1 MMMRTFAISL
11 CLAGL
16 GFSGLGQA
24 QTAPAPGTP
33 GNAPRPRGGGPGGPG
48 RGGPGGRG
56 GELFGPNGEARL
68 TKQLGLDATQQNT
81 LHTALLSA
89 NVQRQG
95 AKEKMAAL
103 RTQLAA
109 AVKTGDEGSIDKAT
123 QDIATLNQQ
132 ESAVHAKTISKIYT
146 SLRPDQKTKFEQQV
160 NREVGLPGQP
170 GQRGPG
176 GRGPRPGRR
185 APAPAGGAAPA
196 QQ

>member
-1 MMMRTFAISL
+1 MMMRSFVISL

-48 RGGPGGRG
+48 RGGPGGD
-56 GELFGPNGEARL
+56 LFGPNGEARL
-68 TKQLGLDATQQNT
+68 TKRLGLDATQQNT

-89 NVQRQG
+89 SVQQQG

-109 AVKTGDEGSIDKAT
+109 AVKAGDEGSVDKAT

-132 ESAVHAKTISKIYT
+132 QAAVHAKTISKIYT
-146 SLRPDQKTKFEQQV
+146 SLRPEQKTKFEQQV
-160 NREVGLPGQP
+160 NREVGVPGQP
-170 GQRGPG
+170 GQRGLG

-185 APAPAGGAAPA
+185 APAAAAPA